1 MNLTGMEKISRFMIA
16 DLIYLNYLFDLLN
29 FSCIIDLYIGTNW
42 NWFALRYMYFCWI
55 LGVPFEEVQFP

>member
-1 MNLTGMEKISRFMIA
+1 MIA

-55 LGVPFEEVQFP
+55 LGVPFEEVQFS